1 MPKKNGIP
9 TVRINV
15 TVDQVTSKVV
25 EKMMEVGFHGQSRS
39 EVASWIIKEWI
50 WHNQDSLSK
59 VGVQL
64 YKHQDS

>member
-15 TVDQVTSKVV
+15 TVDRVTSKVV
-25 EKMMEVGFHGQSRS
+25 EKMKELGFHGQSRS
-39 EVASWIIKEWI
+39 EVVAWIIKEWI

-59 VGVQL
+59 IGVDL
-64 YKHQDS
+64 HKQD